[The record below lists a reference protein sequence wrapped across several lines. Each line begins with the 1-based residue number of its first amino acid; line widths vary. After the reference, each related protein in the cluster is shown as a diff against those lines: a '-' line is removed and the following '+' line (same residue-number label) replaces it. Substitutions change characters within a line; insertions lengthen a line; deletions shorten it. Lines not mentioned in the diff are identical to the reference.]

1 MASRTEEG
9 PLNLVPSPLALAACT
24 AVGVALVLGLP
35 VVARILPRGAAE
47 WPNPTQAATTAVGIL
62 LITVAYLYL
71 ARASTGLSNAWFGY
85 AAGYNGAIVVIK
97 FILSPGSFY
106 NTSGITLGRYVS
118 IGFVVML
125 FYAVSLLIVW
135 AVASRYQQPR
145 HWTTFSKLAV
155 LAGIFLFAMASRFLA
170 ATAVGS
176 GAAGYLSRIF
186 SGSGLVLPA
195 LLLITT
201 ALAIQAFD
209 DAGHPAEASLAPA
222 FLRSALG
229 IGLSLIVVYHALWAI
244 FMFRLFS

>member
-1 MASRTEEG
+1 MASPTAG
-9 PLNLVPSPLALAACT
+9 ANLKLVPSPWALAACT
-24 AVGVALVLGLP
+24 AVAVALVLGLP
-35 VVARILPRGAAE
+35 VVARMLPSGSEA

-62 LITVAYLYL
+62 LVTVAYLYL
-71 ARASTGLSNAWFGY
+71 ARASTGLSNAWFAY
-85 AAGYNGAIVVIK
+85 AAGYNAVIVVIK

-125 FYAVSLLIVW
+125 FYAVSLLVVW

-145 HWTTFSKLAV
+145 PWTTSLKLAV
-155 LAGIFLFAMASRFLA
+155 LAGIFLFAMASRLLA
-170 ATAVGS
+170 ALAVGS

-209 DAGHPAEASLAPA
+209 DAGHPPEASLAPA